1 MQPLTKDLIVSK
13 LKELE
18 EEYRERGIV
27 SIALFGSYASGTQN
41 IYSDIDIAIKKEEDF
56 LSKRSPYS
64 YFETLNALKT
74 QIAQMLHRD
83 VDIFDLDSDSAFKEE
98 IEKELIYV

>member
-1 MQPLTKDLIVSK
+1 MSK
-13 LKELE
+13 LKEIQ

-41 IYSDIDIAIKKEEDF
+41 IYSDIDIAIKKEKDF
-56 LSKRSPYS
+56 LAERSPYT
-64 YFETLNALKT
+64 YFETLNALKD
-74 QIAQMLHRD
+74 QIIRKLHRN
-83 VDIFDLDSDSAFKEE
+83 VDIFDLDSNSKFKEE